1 MPPNSK
7 SFSTLIVCPNSLL
20 LQWGEE
26 AERFTDT
33 FGIHLQHGK
42 ERIMDNAQMISLAK
56 GKTIVITSYTTLS
69 KDVANGYYKGVSFLR
84 IVLDEAHEIRNFRGA
99 ADKRSRFLERI
110 NSIKAEFRWA
120 MTGKQTSKTCL
131 IDNVLKHLRNSYSKF
146 IWRFVCSFQVFAS

>member
-1 MPPNSK
+1 
-7 SFSTLIVCPNSLL
+7 
-20 LQWGEE
+20 
-26 AERFTDT
+26 
-33 FGIHLQHGK
+33 
-42 ERIMDNAQMISLAK
+42 MDNAQMISLAK

-120 MTGKQTSKTCL
+120 MTGKQTS
-131 IDNVLKHLRNSYSKF
+131 
-146 IWRFVCSFQVFAS
+146 SFFEWTPQRGYR